1 MSPVFINF
9 AARNKENGLR
19 NMISMYRKKEALNYY
34 ILYGYRAKKIRSVM
48 RREGKKPLSLKTI
61 RKYLNTYD
69 DILRTQGRES
79 ALEYARHQDTF
90 QAPPRERTKLDG
102 KARDFIESCIWDNE
116 RKKSEGN
123 RKQCMDMQKVWDIL
137 KGDMGYGV
145 CYSTVTAY
153 ARDYRARLAC
163 GGEKVHEC
171 FIRQWHPAGEE
182 CQFDWG
188 EVKLCIAGRWMKL
201 RMAAFALPHSNHRRG
216 YLFIRE
222 HTLAFQEAHRNYF
235 HDIGHILVRMVYDNM
250 RVAVKSFVGSEKHP
264 TDALL
269 DLSNFYGLE
278 WRFCNARRGN
288 EKGTVEETVKVLRK
302 EAFSVKDHFDS
313 IGEAQAYLDRVCEKL
328 NRTGKS
334 KATAEVAR
342 LAEEDFAAMRPCTD
356 DFGCFQLVER
366 KVNNYGVITVGKAY
380 YSVPDRLTLQEV
392 KVRDYTNKIEVL
404 EKGTVVAAHEK
415 TADGLWKLTLEHYL
429 TTLSHKPG
437 AVRNAEALR
446 QAPDGIRRLF
456 SSSFETCPKD
466 FVELLLFAREK
477 GKTYEDVEEAY
488 DRLRKSR
495 VSHVTLEL
503 MKQALLPEAYKSAVT
518 IVMIQQD
525 GATIV
530 RKAEEGLML
539 TAQLMDEHLDMQDHD
554 TGQ

>member
-102 KARDFIESCIWDNE
+102 KARDFIESCIRDNE

>member
-1 MSPVFINF
+1 MVIF
-9 AARNKENGLR
+9 
-19 NMISMYRKKEALNYY
+19 
-34 ILYGYRAKKIRSVM
+34 
-48 RREGKKPLSLKTI
+48 
-61 RKYLNTYD
+61 
-69 DILRTQGRES
+69 
-79 ALEYARHQDTF
+79 
-90 QAPPRERTKLDG
+90 PPSR
-102 KARDFIESCIWDNE
+102 
-116 RKKSEGN
+116 
-123 RKQCMDMQKVWDIL
+123 V
-137 KGDMGYGV
+137 
-145 CYSTVTAY
+145 
-153 ARDYRARLAC
+153 
-163 GGEKVHEC
+163 
-171 FIRQWHPAGEE
+171 
-182 CQFDWG
+182 
-188 EVKLCIAGRWMKL
+188 
-201 RMAAFALPHSNHRRG
+201 
-216 YLFIRE
+216 
-222 HTLAFQEAHRNYF
+222 YF
-235 HDIGHILVRMVYDNM
+235 
-250 RVAVKSFVGSEKHP
+250 S
-264 TDALL
+264 
-269 DLSNFYGLE
+269 
-278 WRFCNARRGN
+278 WCN
-288 EKGTVEETVKVLRK
+288 
-302 EAFSVKDHFDS
+302 
-313 IGEAQAYLDRVCEKL
+313 
-328 NRTGKS
+328 
-334 KATAEVAR
+334 
-342 LAEEDFAAMRPCTD
+342 
-356 DFGCFQLVER
+356 
-366 KVNNYGVITVGKAY
+366 
-380 YSVPDRLTLQEV
+380 

>member
-1 MSPVFINF
+1 
-9 AARNKENGLR
+9 
-19 NMISMYRKKEALNYY
+19 MISMYRKKEVLNYY

-102 KARDFIESCIWDNE
+102 KARDFIESCIRDNE

-235 HDIGHILVRMVYDNM
+235 HDIGHIPVRMVYDNM

-302 EAFSVKDHFDS
+302 EAFSVKDRFDS

-495 VSHVTLEL
+495 VSHVTLDL

>member
-1 MSPVFINF
+1 
-9 AARNKENGLR
+9 
-19 NMISMYRKKEALNYY
+19 MISMYRKKEVLNYY

-48 RREGKKPLSLKTI
+48 KREDKTPPSLRTI
-61 RKYLNTYD
+61 CKYLNKYD
-69 DILRTQGRES
+69 AMLRSQGKEA
-79 ALEYARHQDTF
+79 ALAYARHQDTF
-90 QAPPRERTKLDG
+90 QTPLRERTKLDG
-102 KARDFIESCIWDNE
+102 QALDFIESCVRDNE
-116 RKKSEGN
+116 RKKADGN
-123 RKQCMDMQKVWDIL
+123 RKQCMDMQKVWDVL
-137 KGDMGYGV
+137 SNDMGYDI

-153 ARDYRARLAC
+153 ARDYRARLA
-163 GGEKVHEC
+163 GGGGKVHEC
-171 FIRQWHPAGEE
+171 FIRQFHPAGEE

-188 EVKLCIAGRWMKL
+188 EVKLCIAGRRMKL

-235 HDIGHILVRMVYDNM
+235 HDIGHIPMRMVYDNM

-269 DLSNFYGLE
+269 DLSNFYKIE

-302 EAFSVKDHFDS
+302 EAFSVRDHFDS
-313 IGEAQAYLDRVCEKL
+313 IEEAQAYLDKVCEKL
-328 NRTGKS
+328 NRTGRSKS
-334 KATAEVAR
+334 TAEVAR
-342 LAEEDFAAMRPCTD
+342 LAEEDFAAMRPCSD

-366 KVNNYGVITVGKAY
+366 KVNNYGVITIGKAY

-392 KVRDYTNKIEVL
+392 TVRDYTNKIEVL
-404 EKGTVVAAHEK
+404 EKGTVVATHEK
-415 TADGLWKLTLEHYL
+415 AADGQWKLTLEHYL

-446 QAPDGIRRLF
+446 QAPEGIRKLF
-456 SSSFETCPKD
+456 SSSFEKSPKD

-518 IVMIQQD
+518 VVMIQQD
-525 GATIV
+525 GATII
-530 RKAEEGLML
+530 RKAEEGLLL
-539 TAQLMDEHLDMQDHD
+539 TAQLMDEHIIVQDYD

>member
-1 MSPVFINF
+1 M
-9 AARNKENGLR
+9 
-19 NMISMYRKKEALNYY
+19 
-34 ILYGYRAKKIRSVM
+34 
-48 RREGKKPLSLKTI
+48 
-61 RKYLNTYD
+61 
-69 DILRTQGRES
+69 
-79 ALEYARHQDTF
+79 
-90 QAPPRERTKLDG
+90 
-102 KARDFIESCIWDNE
+102 
-116 RKKSEGN
+116 
-123 RKQCMDMQKVWDIL
+123 WDIL
-137 KGDMGYGV
+137 TDDMGYDI

-153 ARDYRARLAC
+153 ARDYKSRLA
-163 GGEKVHEC
+163 GGSGKAHEC

-201 RMAAFALPHSNHRRG
+201 KMAAFALPHSNHRRG

-235 HDIGHILVRMVYDNM
+235 HDIRHLPQRMVYDNM
-250 RVAVKSFVGSEKHP
+250 RVAVKSFVGNEKHP

-313 IGEAQAYLDRVCEKL
+313 IEEAQAYLDKVCEKL
-328 NRTGKS
+328 NGTAGS
-334 KATAEVAR
+334 KAAAEVAR
-342 LAEEDFAAMRPCTD
+342 LADEDFAAMRPCTD
-356 DFGCFQLVER
+356 DFGCFQIVER
-366 KVNNYGVITVGKAY
+366 KVNNYGVITVDRAY

-392 KVRDYTNKIEVL
+392 KVRNYTNKIEVL
-404 EKGTVVAAHEK
+404 ENGTVVAAHEK
-415 TADGLWKLTLEHYL
+415 AADGWWRLALEHYL

-446 QAPDGIRRLF
+446 QAPEGIRKLF
-456 SSSFETCPKD
+456 SYSFEKCPKD
-466 FVELLLFAREK
+466 FVELLLFAKEK

-488 DRLRKSR
+488 DRLRRSR

-503 MKQALLPEAYKSAVT
+503 MKQALLPEACKPAVT
-518 IVMIQQD
+518 VVMIQQD
-525 GATIV
+525 GAAIAQ
-530 RKAEEGLML
+530 KAEEGLML
-539 TAQLMDEHLDMQDHD
+539 TAQLMDSHASTDNHG
-554 TGQ
+554 TGH

>member
-9 AARNKENGLR
+9 AARNKENGLL
-19 NMISMYRKKEALNYY
+19 NMISMYRKKEVLNYY

-61 RKYLNTYD
+61 RKDLNTYD

-90 QAPPRERTKLDG
+90 QTPPRERTKLDG
-102 KARDFIESCIWDNE
+102 KARDFIESCIRDNE

-235 HDIGHILVRMVYDNM
+235 HDIGHIPVRMVYDNM

>member
-1 MSPVFINF
+1 M
-9 AARNKENGLR
+9 
-19 NMISMYRKKEALNYY
+19 
-34 ILYGYRAKKIRSVM
+34 
-48 RREGKKPLSLKTI
+48 
-61 RKYLNTYD
+61 
-69 DILRTQGRES
+69 
-79 ALEYARHQDTF
+79 
-90 QAPPRERTKLDG
+90 
-102 KARDFIESCIWDNE
+102 
-116 RKKSEGN
+116 
-123 RKQCMDMQKVWDIL
+123 
-137 KGDMGYGV
+137 
-145 CYSTVTAY
+145 
-153 ARDYRARLAC
+153 
-163 GGEKVHEC
+163 
-171 FIRQWHPAGEE
+171 
-182 CQFDWG
+182 
-188 EVKLCIAGRWMKL
+188 
-201 RMAAFALPHSNHRRG
+201 
-216 YLFIRE
+216 
-222 HTLAFQEAHRNYF
+222 
-235 HDIGHILVRMVYDNM
+235 
-250 RVAVKSFVGSEKHP
+250 
-264 TDALL
+264 
-269 DLSNFYGLE
+269 
-278 WRFCNARRGN
+278 
-288 EKGTVEETVKVLRK
+288 EETVKVLRK
-302 EAFSVKDHFDS
+302 EAFSVKDRFDS